1 MTANQNLKSRNT
13 TVLIK
18 NCRSRMIDDRAGLT
32 LVEVAIATL
41 IVGFLI
47 VPTVMVFS
55 SVAQSYYRNSSRD
68 LAFHACNALL
78 GEIMSLEYQDPQSD
92 STTLGP
98 EADETTTNRSD
109 FDDIDD
115 YDGWSETSIQMRDG
129 TEITGL
135 ETYSRSVSVH
145 YVKLVNGELV
155 RSAQPTN
162 MKLISVN
169 VTNPL
174 DVSTQL
180 TAIRFAQG
188 LIDQKPVFQ
197 SIVNREIGLELQS
210 RGTQQF
216 VAESELLNQLPE
228 QP

>member
-1 MTANQNLKSRNT
+1 MIANQNLKPRNMI
-13 TVLIK
+13 VLKK
-18 NCRSRMIDDRAGLT
+18 NCRIRMIGDRAGLT

-78 GEIMSLEYQDPQSD
+78 GEIMSLEYQDPQNG

-115 YDGWSETSIQMRDG
+115 YDSWSETSIQMRDG
-129 TEITGL
+129 TGITGL

-145 YVKLVNGELV
+145 YVELVNGELV

-162 MKLISVN
+162 MKLISVT

-188 LIDQKPVFQ
+188 LIDQRPVFQ
-197 SIVNREIGLELQS
+197 SNVNREIGLELQS
-210 RGTQQF
+210 RGTQHF
-216 VAESELLNQLPE
+216 VADSELLNQLPE